1 MQLVYAPYCVYII
14 KHLSIS
20 ESFLLVFSSHL
31 LQDASHVVPGDSED
45 MSYPE
50 EDLFDVE
57 NLLDDDTFMSIA
69 FE

>member
-1 MQLVYAPYCVYII
+1 M
-14 KHLSIS
+14 
-20 ESFLLVFSSHL
+20 LLKNFMVFSSHL
-31 LQDASHVVPGDSED
+31 LQDASHVAPGDSED
-45 MSYPE
+45 ISYYYPE

>member
-1 MQLVYAPYCVYII
+1 M
-14 KHLSIS
+14 
-20 ESFLLVFSSHL
+20 LLKNFMVFCSHL

-45 MSYPE
+45 ISYYYPE